1 MISFILYL
9 LLHLIDIYNYKQIK
23 MSISKKYL
31 KKEPK
36 SKVRFSLSKDA
47 ANGAKKVQLVGEFNK
62 WDKNAT
68 PMKKQKTGEFAT
80 TIDLETGK
88 EYQFRYVI
96 NDEKW
101 INDQE
106 ADKFVPNGTG
116 DDNSVVVV

>member
-1 MISFILYL
+1 
-9 LLHLIDIYNYKQIK
+9 
-23 MSISKKYL
+23 
-31 KKEPK
+31 
-36 SKVRFSLSKDA
+36 
-47 ANGAKKVQLVGEFNK
+47 
-62 WDKNAT
+62 
-68 PMKKQKTGEFAT
+68 MKKQKTGEFAT